1 MSESEEFPIQDLKAT
16 EAALAA
22 LAPTPAALDRDRLMF
37 QAGRAA
43 RPGPSW
49 GWPAAT
55 GILAA
60 VAATLA
66 LVMVTRPP
74 VVTETVVIRVSVEPT
89 PAPIPL
95 KTEPET
101 PADSPIVAFR
111 PVEVET
117 GSLASP
123 GYLQL
128 QEQILRWGLDALPSG
143 PPTTLAKPPLTVE
156 KLLGESPKR
165 PDNSPWWKLEKF
177 IPIGGQS

>member
-1 MSESEEFPIQDLKAT
+1 MSEEFSIQDLTRT

-43 RPGPSW
+43 RPGPWW

-66 LVMVTRPP
+66 VVMVTRPP
-74 VVTETVVIRVSVEPT
+74 VVTETVVVRVPVEPA
-89 PAPIPL
+89 PAPIAP
-95 KTEPET
+95 TTPEP
-101 PADSPIVAFR
+101 PADSPIVAFQ
-111 PVEVET
+111 PAEAATE
-117 GSLASP
+117 SLTPP
-123 GYLQL
+123 GYLRL
-128 QEQILRWGLDALPSG
+128 QKQILHWGLDALPRG
-143 PPTTLAKPPLTVE
+143 PLATQVEPPLTLE

-165 PDNSPWWKLEKF
+165 PETSPWWKLDQF